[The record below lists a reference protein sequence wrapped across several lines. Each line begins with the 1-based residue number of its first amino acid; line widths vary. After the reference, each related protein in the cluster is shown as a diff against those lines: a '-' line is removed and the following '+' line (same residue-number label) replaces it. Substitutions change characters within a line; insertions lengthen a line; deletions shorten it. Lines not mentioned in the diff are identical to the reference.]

1 MSTKFPLSAVVMEL
15 SEQLEA
21 RGSWLKLA
29 WVPRQQNEEA
39 DASSNEQFDGFDMD
53 KRIHLIPKDV
63 EWITLPKML
72 ELGGGMIK

>member
-1 MSTKFPLSAVVMEL
+1 MSTKPPLSAVVMEL

-39 DASSNEQFDGFDMD
+39 DALSNEQFDGFDMD
-53 KRIHLIPKDV
+53 KRIHLSPKDV
-63 EWITLPKML
+63 EWNDAQRKRRRR
-72 ELGGGMIK
+72 EGS